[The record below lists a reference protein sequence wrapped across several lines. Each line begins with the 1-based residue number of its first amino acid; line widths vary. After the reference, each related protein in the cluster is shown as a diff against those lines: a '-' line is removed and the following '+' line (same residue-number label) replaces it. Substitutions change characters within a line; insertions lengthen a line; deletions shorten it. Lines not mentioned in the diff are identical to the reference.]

1 MQYENLIDYWGMQIQ
16 RIVMPNSI
24 EKLTAYR
31 RCPTLYYIEFMTLM
45 GPSDGALELIHMM
58 ACVQEDIRSCDLF
71 RKGFFKQIIL
81 LIITIAM
88 TMFMVLS
95 L

>member
-1 MQYENLIDYWGMQIQ
+1 MQYENLIDYWGVQIQ

-24 EKLTAYR
+24 EKLKAYR

-71 RKGFFKQIIL
+71 CKGFFKQI